1 MSVQTVSST
10 AVAHAL
16 TTLRANRPL
25 VHCLTN
31 EVVQEITANVL
42 LAAGASPAMV
52 VAMEEAPVFTA
63 SRELC
68 SSTPAHRT
76 QSVSR

>member
-16 TTLRANRPL
+16 TALRANRPL

-52 VAMEEAPVFTA
+52 RP

>member
-16 TTLRANRPL
+16 TALRANRPL

-42 LAAGASPAMV
+42 LAAGASPQWLSRWKKHLSLR
-52 VAMEEAPVFTA
+52 P

>member
-16 TTLRANRPL
+16 TALRANRPL

-42 LAAGASPAMV
+42 LACLYGHLGSSAHQHRHTVPRACRGN
-52 VAMEEAPVFTA
+52 EG
-63 SRELC
+63 LC
-68 SSTPAHRT
+68 SSC
-76 QSVSR
+76 Q

>member
-16 TTLRANRPL
+16 TALRANRPL

-31 EVVQEITANVL
+31 EGT
-42 LAAGASPAMV
+42 SD
-52 VAMEEAPVFTA
+52 
-63 SRELC
+63 
-68 SSTPAHRT
+68 RT
-76 QSVSR
+76 NALPKDR

>member
-16 TTLRANRPL
+16 TALRANRPL

-42 LAAGASPAMV
+42 
-52 VAMEEAPVFTA
+52 PVRRPQWSSRWKKHLSLQP